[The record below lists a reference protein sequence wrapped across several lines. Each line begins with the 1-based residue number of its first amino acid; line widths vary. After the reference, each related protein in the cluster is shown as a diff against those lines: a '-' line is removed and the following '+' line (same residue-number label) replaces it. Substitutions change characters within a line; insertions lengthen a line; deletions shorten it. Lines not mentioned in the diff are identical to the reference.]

1 MKTLE
6 QIKRREDE
14 VLHIG
19 NSSSDKTEKNR
30 CRKEL
35 RLLRLAKIY
44 IETGPSEDSVM
55 RQLAG
60 CELKTQS
67 MSRQFNARY
76 PRGCTTKQ
84 KSKFMNELGLSDV
97 KKQVE
102 LLKYL
107 L

>member
-6 QIKRREDE
+6 QIKRREE
-14 VLHIG
+14 ELLHIG

-30 CRKEL
+30 CREEL

-44 IETGPSEDSVM
+44 VETGPSEDSVM
-55 RQLAG
+55 RQLASCG
-60 CELKTQS
+60 LKIES
-67 MSRQFNARY
+67 MGRRFNARY
-76 PRGCTTKQ
+76 PRGCGTKQ
-84 KSKFMNELGLSDV
+84 KTKFMNELGLSDV